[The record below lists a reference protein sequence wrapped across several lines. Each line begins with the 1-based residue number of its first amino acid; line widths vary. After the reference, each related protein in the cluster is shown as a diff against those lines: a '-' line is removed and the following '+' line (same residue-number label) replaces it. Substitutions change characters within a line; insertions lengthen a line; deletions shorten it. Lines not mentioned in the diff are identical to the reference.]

1 MSRKRRVFDID
12 MPEDA
17 AAPSPETFPA
27 EKVSGGSAPRNRRG
41 PMATAIS
48 ETASS
53 ARERQDVEAR
63 IRAENDALAHEH
75 VRLKRL
81 GLLVDLIPLE
91 MVETNKLV
99 RDRSKAPDLELS
111 ELSKSIDELGLSNP
125 IRVEA
130 RNDGRY
136 ELIQG
141 YRRLAAYRE
150 LLEETGDEERFG
162 KIPAAVAQA
171 GDSLDALYRK
181 MVDENLVR
189 KDVSFSEMAQLALDF
204 AADPE
209 TEENDPGKA
218 VALLFRSAS
227 YSKRSYIRTFIR
239 LNQTLGSILQFPS
252 QVPRALGVA
261 LVARIEEDENLPND
275 IRKALAEYD
284 NPKAEEELAVL
295 RRFVKDEEPAQEDV
309 PSPEA
314 EPTPEPEPAAEAK
327 PLAKK
332 RSSEGKAKTSFQFER
347 AEGLMKCTAAAGRLE
362 IRLDR
367 DFTTV
372 DRRKLEA
379 AVRRMLDDLN

>member
-1 MSRKRRVFDID
+1 
-12 MPEDA
+12 
-17 AAPSPETFPA
+17 
-27 EKVSGGSAPRNRRG
+27 
-41 PMATAIS
+41 MATAIS

-91 MVETNKLV
+91 MVETYKLV
-99 RDRSKAPDLELS
+99 RDRSKGPDMELS
-111 ELSKSIDELGLSNP
+111 ELKESIRELGLSNP

-130 RNDGRY
+130 RSDERY

-209 TEENDPGKA
+209 TEENDPDKA
-218 VALLFRSAS
+218 VARLFKSAS

-239 LNQTLGSILQFPS
+239 LNQALGSILRFPS
-252 QVPRALGVA
+252 EVPRALGVA
-261 LVARIEEDENLPND
+261 LVARIEEDEDLPND
-275 IRKALAEYD
+275 IREALAAYD
-284 NPKAEEELAVL
+284 DPKAKEELAVL
-295 RRFVKDEEPAQEDV
+295 RRFVKDEEPAQEEG
-309 PSPEA
+309 PSPEEEA
-314 EPTPEPEPAAEAK
+314 APEPEPVEEPK
-327 PLAKK
+327 PATKK
-332 RSSEGKAKTSFQFER
+332 LSTEGKAKTSFQFER
-347 AEGLMKCTAAAGRLE
+347 AEGLTKCTAAAGRLE

-379 AVRRMLDDLN
+379 AVRRLLDDLN